1 VLVNERLPDRHS
13 RGEDS
18 CELGHDLV
26 WLRVWTGASTL
37 AITGDRA
44 DGALVQVRDLQP
56 VLKGRQ
62 RLLGIR
68 FTGKRGV
75 AEMLEGFA
83 CSRSFGEQVLVHR
96 ALRLTLAGLRVDEAP
111 AVLDLAIRRGRLLRA
126 RALDHRRQGRLRLAQ
141 GRWHPRHPLQA
152 GLGEL
157 LEVVGALEGT
167 IGHEIRDP
175 VRGLS
180 LGSRLFDEVA
190 ERLDIVAM
198 AAEGLHEHGNPGLR
212 LDDQLQHDVIEVRA
226 LVATLPLGD
235 VHDVLRGQ
243 CVAVRTTITM
253 QTRTVEVQRG
263 WTAAQTRG
271 GGRRNETVEFCHP
284 VGIEDI
290 QGTTERIIVELV
302 GATRGERSRKVGLFW
317 KNLGTRERAWLINP
331 RPLSPIALTASP
343 AVRSRI
349 SGLCWVARSMTSPM
363 PSSSN
368 MPATRPRWS
377 KTWLRYGG
385 WSGITISFDDAEI
398 VQDLQGHTK
407 MTRIGKGDAKCR
419 LQSCVPTQR
428 SP

>member
-1 VLVNERLPDRHS
+1 
-13 RGEDS
+13 
-18 CELGHDLV
+18 
-26 WLRVWTGASTL
+26 
-37 AITGDRA
+37 
-44 DGALVQVRDLQP
+44 
-56 VLKGRQ
+56 
-62 RLLGIR
+62 
-68 FTGKRGV
+68 
-75 AEMLEGFA
+75 
-83 CSRSFGEQVLVHR
+83 
-96 ALRLTLAGLRVDEAP
+96 
-111 AVLDLAIRRGRLLRA
+111 
-126 RALDHRRQGRLRLAQ
+126 
-141 GRWHPRHPLQA
+141 
-152 GLGEL
+152 L

-302 GATRGERSRKVGLFW
+302 GGNAGRKKSEGGLILEEPGDEGEGLVDKPQAIEPHRFDGLTRGEVPHFRVV
-317 KNLGTRERAWLINP
+317 LGRAIDDVANAELVEH
-331 RPLSPIALTASP
+331 ASD
-343 AVRSRI
+343 
-349 SGLCWVARSMTSPM
+349 
-363 PSSSN
+363 
-368 MPATRPRWS
+368 
-377 KTWLRYGG
+377 K
-385 WSGITISFDDAEI
+385 AEV
-398 VQDLQGHTK
+398 VQDLATVWGVVGHNN
-407 MTRIGKGDAKCR
+407 
-419 LQSCVPTQR
+419 LL
-428 SP
+428 